1 LSFIR
6 TTIMCRKNILKF
18 DLLFLLIIRFLN
30 MPNISH
36 TRIVIDFQKEPFQT
50 IAQKQYQW
58 ELKKN
63 LKDACKTFNNHPDRD
78 NCRIEIL
85 KFIKPIPFDVGT
97 VRQSRIW
104 RHENWDAHWSR
115 IIVIDWYSNEFC
127 AIAIESAWSPPLACI
142 EYLRENGLNIE
153 CVHLSLG
160 ISLYGYIDNSD
171 GYNNHDFDIE
181 YIDWD
186 DLSFIF
192 PDNETRLITSDE
204 VEEIIIN
211 HMFPELQ
218 DIGDEMEQDFI
229 KHFAGPEIQQVMR
242 MYKRWCEEHHNYF
255 EMKNTI
261 LEKYEKD
268 IESGKINE
276 GEYLRLCNELRDQR
290 GVYWIRRQYE
300 LAIIDR

>member
-1 LSFIR
+1 
-6 TTIMCRKNILKF
+6 MPRKKLNLI
-18 DLLFLLIIRFLN
+18 LLFLLIIKYSN

-36 TRIVIDFQKEPFQT
+36 TRIVIDFEKKPFET

-63 LKDACKTFNNHPDRD
+63 LKDACKTFENHPDPD
-78 NCRIEIL
+78 NNRIEIL

-97 VRQSRIW
+97 VRQSRLW
-104 RHENWDAHWSR
+104 REDNWDTRWSR
-115 IIVIDWYSNEFC
+115 IIDIEWISDEFC
-127 AIAIESAWSPPLACI
+127 AIVIQSAWCPPIKCI
-142 EYLRENGLNIE
+142 LYLIENGLDID

-160 ISLYGYIDNSD
+160 NGVYGYIDNSD
-171 GYNNHDFDIE
+171 GYNYEFYIE
-181 YIDWD
+181 EIDCD
-186 DLSFIF
+186 DLSFMF

-229 KHFAGPEIQQVMR
+229 KYFAGPEIQQRVR
-242 MYKRWCEEHHNYF
+242 MYNNWSEEHDNYF

-268 IESGKINE
+268 LESGKINE

-290 GVYWIRRQYE
+290 GTYWIRRQYE
-300 LAIIDR
+300 LATTDT